1 MLKQYYINVALEYG
15 SPRLLDSVTIIAKM
29 IARLK
34 LKNIIDAE
42 DAYEAQQFYN
52 VILQQLQQMVNIV
65 TNPSDETFDACLDI
79 LRGSDYAIQFEEL
92 IKMACDRNI
101 RVKYYIGNKYKL
113 QDNKKLRSILEKLR
127 NHSQVVMISQKPVV
141 LKWDDG

>member
-15 SPRLLDSVTIIAKM
+15 SPRLLDSLTIIAKM

-65 TNPSDETFDACLDI
+65 TDPSDETL
-79 LRGSDYAIQFEEL
+79 
-92 IKMACDRNI
+92 
-101 RVKYYIGNKYKL
+101 KL
-113 QDNKKLRSILEKLR
+113 VSISCEVRIMLSSLRS
-127 NHSQVVMISQKPVV
+127 
-141 LKWDDG
+141 